1 MARLWLAQQGRGQRE
16 YRKQVD
22 SEQRAPCGH
31 FCPGNGHNIAT
42 PPPTLPAS
50 SLMVLL
56 CVRCLG
62 RLTVSLDR
70 RTIQADRSSHRD
82 VKSCARTAS
91 SSCPPALST
100 RRWREH
106 TAAHQGAVGSQL
118 HGSRKGAGL
127 LLLAPYTLAA
137 RTEKASKCK
146 AVPKNAFCRA
156 MLAPSTLVWCSQSRS
171 SPWQRLVKDAEKEAE
186 GRCKSYGR
194 AQRKAYLKLR
204 YVLRKSSSKKLSPH
218 SREPRSLVRHPPCW
232 WCPGASCMPH
242 VTLARRRMPP
252 AVRARAFAA

>member
-1 MARLWLAQQGRGQRE
+1 MPRPHHGQPGSSDDPGRPII
-16 YRKQVD
+16 
-22 SEQRAPCGH
+22 APRRQIMRPH
-31 FCPGNGHNIAT
+31 SFQFM
-42 PPPTLPAS
+42 PT
-50 SLMVLL
+50 
-56 CVRCLG
+56 
-62 RLTVSLDR
+62 
-70 RTIQADRSSHRD
+70 
-82 VKSCARTAS
+82 CAV
-91 SSCPPALST
+91 
-100 RRWREH
+100 H
-106 TAAHQGAVGSQL
+106 TALARAHGCTPGCRGSQL

-156 MLAPSTLVWCSQSRS
+156 MLAPSTLVWCSRSRS

-194 AQRKAYLKLR
+194 AQRKAYLTLR